1 MFKQHFYVLFLHQ
14 QLHSSHFF
22 DYFCDCMMIVF
33 YRLAAR
39 GKARNPGVLNSTGF
53 PWIPMDSGRF
63 CWIPQNSIGFYKIP
77 QNSRIPEFRAFPL
90 VLQSLSIGIHDE
102 KQRNG
107 YSNPANR
114 KSIEHYQF
122 YTKQSIS

>member
-14 QLHSSHFF
+14 QLMITFAILCWL
-22 DYFCDCMMIVF
+22 YFI
-33 YRLAAR
+33 
-39 GKARNPGVLNSTGF
+39 
-53 PWIPMDSGRF
+53 
-63 CWIPQNSIGFYKIP
+63 
-77 QNSRIPEFRAFPL
+77 

-107 YSNPANR
+107 YSNPVGR

-122 YTKQSIS
+122 